1 METPEKQDET
11 KELDLPTHVDT
22 SDLPDADLQEN
33 DQLNN
38 QDDPI
43 DNEKVV
49 LEVLK
54 SKGFEVESIDDLDRF
69 KEPQIKEVN
78 PFDDVMD
85 EDDRRY
91 FAYKKATGGS
101 RNEFDKLNI
110 DPESVSL
117 LDYAVERVRR
127 EGGANISQQD
137 AIEILEEELG
147 IEDFNKLSPK
157 EQLKLARYSK
167 EIKEERIKA
176 YNDFREITSG
186 NRQEKNSSK
195 EEMVVFENGQK
206 MPKKEYDKMVKN
218 RQMYLDSNKESV
230 NSVTESVFKLS
241 IDDNGTP
248 KEVSFNYEYNDQ
260 DRQSMLS
267 MTEDTGKLLERYS
280 TEKGFDHK
288 QFNEDVFW
296 LNPENRNKAIA
307 SLIHK
312 AIALNTEEVLKS
324 RGNVNLTNPSIDKQ
338 KPKDVEMVSLN
349 SIFSK

>member
-11 KELDLPTHVDT
+11 KGLDLPANIEAP
-22 SDLPDADLQEN
+22 DLPDSDKQDLEPN
-33 DQLNN
+33 A
-38 QDDPI
+38 PI
-43 DNEKVV
+43 DNDKAV

-54 SKGFEVESIDDLDRF
+54 ARGFDVESIEDLDKL
-69 KEPQIKEVN
+69 KEPQIKEIN
-78 PFDDVMD
+78 PFEDVMD

-91 FAYKKATGGS
+91 FAFKKSTGGS
-101 RNEFDKLNI
+101 RKEFDKLNV

-127 EGGANISQQD
+127 ESGVNISNSD
-137 AIEILEEELG
+137 AVEILEEELG
-147 IEDFNKLSPK
+147 IDDFNDLSPK
-157 EQLKLARYSK
+157 DQLKLARYSK
-167 EIKEERIKA
+167 EVKEERIKA
-176 YNDFREITSG
+176 YNELKEISLG
-186 NRQEKNSSK
+186 NNPKNTSK

-206 MPKKEYDKMVKN
+206 MPKKEYDKMVNN
-218 RQMYLDSNKESV
+218 RQVYLDSNKESV

-280 TEKGFDHK
+280 TERGFDHK

-296 LNPENRNKAIA
+296 LNPENRNRAIA

-312 AIALNTEEVLKS
+312 AIASNTEEVLKS
-324 RGNVNLTNPSIDKQ
+324 RGNVNLSNPSLEKQ
-338 KPKDVEMVSLN
+338 TPKDVEMVSLG
-349 SIFSK
+349 SLFSK